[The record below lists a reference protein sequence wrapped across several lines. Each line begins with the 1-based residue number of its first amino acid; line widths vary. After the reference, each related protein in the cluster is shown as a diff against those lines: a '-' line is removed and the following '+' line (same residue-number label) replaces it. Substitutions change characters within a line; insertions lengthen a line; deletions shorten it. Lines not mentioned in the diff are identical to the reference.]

1 LDYTSNP
8 MSNLSSKIPLTNQA
22 GISYATRA
30 LIFLL
35 VMSLGFLS
43 ACAAQVQQTTL
54 AVSVTAD
61 GVSQPVTLA
70 SGSTVQQALDSAK
83 VSLSSTDRVDP
94 PLYTTLTAGM
104 AIVVTRVREEFE
116 TQQVV
121 VPFERQE
128 LRNESLPS
136 GETRLIQ
143 AGQNGLDEIT
153 IRHVFENNVDTG
165 SSVVSE
171 NLLQQAVPEIVMIGV
186 QSPFAPL
193 SIPGKLVYLSGGNAW
208 IMDGSTSLRQPLV
221 TSGDLDGYIFS
232 LSPNGSWL
240 LFTRKSTLPVDQ
252 QINTLWAV
260 STSGQPAAPVNLG
273 VADIVHFADWQPGTQ
288 YKIAYSTVEPHAGA
302 PGWDANNDLHI
313 LDFADGKPGAITD
326 ILDTNYGGVYPWWG
340 SSFAW
345 SHDGQTLAYSRPD
358 GVGLVD
364 IAGASLTPLLN
375 ITALNTHGDWAWTP
389 GLAWGNDNRTLFVVN
404 HSAPSGLI
412 APEDSPNF
420 ALNTISLSNNT
431 SSILV
436 PQTGMFAY
444 PAVSSP
450 QTDKSGATT
459 YLVAYLQAIFPTA
472 SATSRY
478 RLMIMNSDGTAS
490 RSLFPAEGQPGIEP
504 LTQTLAWAPRVLD
517 TGGDYI
523 GVIYEGNLWIV
534 DVATGQSQQVT
545 GDGLTTNID
554 WK

>member
-1 LDYTSNP
+1 MRS
-8 MSNLSSKIPLTNQA
+8 
-22 GISYATRA
+22 ISFL
-30 LIFLL
+30 LIFSL
-35 VMSLGFLS
+35 VFLS
-43 ACAAQVQQTTL
+43 ACAAQVQQTNL
-54 AVSVTAD
+54 SVSVTAD
-61 GVSQPVTLA
+61 GNTRTVTLPA
-70 SGSTVQQALDSAK
+70 GSTVQQALDAAK
-83 VSLSSTDRVDP
+83 VSLSTTDRVDP
-94 PLYTTLTAGM
+94 PVYTTLADGA

-121 VPFERQE
+121 VPFDRQE

-171 NLLQQAVPEIVMIGV
+171 NMLQQAVPEIVMIGV

-193 SIPGKLVYLSGGNAW
+193 TIPGKLAYLSGGNAW

-221 TSGDLDGYIFS
+221 TTGDLDGYIFS
-232 LSPNGSWL
+232 LSPDGAWL
-240 LFTRKSTLPVDQ
+240 LFTRKSTQPKDQ

-260 STSGQPAAPVNLG
+260 STSGQPPAPVNLG
-273 VADIVHFADWQPGTQ
+273 VTDIIHFAQWQPGTQ
-288 YKIAYSTVEPHAGA
+288 YKIAYSTVEPHAAA

-313 LDFADGKPGAITD
+313 LDFQNGKPGKVKD
-326 ILDTNYGGVYPWWG
+326 VLDTNYGGVYPWWG

-345 SHDGQTLAYSRPD
+345 SPDGQQLAYSRPD
-358 GVGLVD
+358 GVGLVNLTTP
-364 IAGASLTPLLN
+364 ALTPLMN

-389 GLAWGNDNRTLFVVN
+389 GLAWGADSHTLYVVT
-404 HSAPSGLI
+404 HAAPTGLI
-412 APEDSPNF
+412 APEESPNF
-420 ALNTISLSNNT
+420 ALDAISLSSNT
-431 SSILV
+431 GTTLV

-450 QTDKSGATT
+450 RTDKSGAST

-478 RLMIMNSDGTAS
+478 RLMVMNSDGTNQHS
-490 RSLFPAEGQPGIEP
+490 MFPAEGQPGIEP
-504 LTQTLAWAPRVLD
+504 QTQTLAWAPRLLD
-517 TGGDYI
+517 NGGDYI

-534 DVATGQSQQVT
+534 DAASGQAQQVT
-545 GDGLTTNID
+545 GDGLTTAID

>member
-1 LDYTSNP
+1 
-8 MSNLSSKIPLTNQA
+8 MSKLSLRPSLKDQA
-22 GISYATRA
+22 GMFIIMCGSIFFLGIS
-30 LIFLL
+30 LVLL
-35 VMSLGFLS
+35 T
-43 ACAAQVQQTTL
+43 ACAAQVQQTNLT
-54 AVSVTAD
+54 ASVTAD
-61 GVSQPVTLA
+61 GVSQSFTLPT
-70 SGSTVQQALDSAK
+70 GSTVQQALDMAK
-83 VSLSSTDRVDP
+83 ISLSSTDRVDP
-94 PLYTTLTAGM
+94 PLYTPLTAGM
-104 AIVVTRVREEFE
+104 AIIITRVREEFE

-153 IRHVFENNVDTG
+153 IRHVFENNADAG
-165 SSVVSE
+165 SSVVSDT
-171 NLLQQAVPEIVMIGV
+171 LLQPAVPEIVMIGV

-193 SIPGKLVYLSGGNAW
+193 TIPGKLVYLSGGNAW

-232 LSPNGSWL
+232 LSPDGAWL
-240 LFTRKSTLPVDQ
+240 LFTRKSSLPLSQ

-260 STSGQPAAPVNLG
+260 STSGQPAVPVNLG
-273 VADIVHFADWQPGTQ
+273 ISDIVHFADWQPGTQ
-288 YKIAYSTVEPHAGA
+288 YKIAYSTVTPQAPA
-302 PGWDANNDLHI
+302 PGWNANNDLHI
-313 LDFADGKPGAITD
+313 LDFANGKPSKITD
-326 ILDTNYGGVYPWWG
+326 VLDSNYGGVYPWWG
-340 SSFAW
+340 MGFAW
-345 SHDGQTLAYSRPD
+345 APDGQNLAYSRPD
-358 GVGLVD
+358 GVGLVN

-389 GLAWGNDNRTLFVVN
+389 GLAWGSDRRTLFLVT

-412 APEDSPNF
+412 APEESPNF
-420 ALNTISLSNNT
+420 ALNAISLSNNT
-431 SSILV
+431 STALV
-436 PQTGMFAY
+436 QQTGMFAY
-444 PAVSSP
+444 PVVSSP
-450 QTDKSGATT
+450 RTDKSGASS

-472 SATSRY
+472 SASSRY
-478 RLMIMNSDGTAS
+478 HLMVMNSDGTAP

-504 LTQTLAWAPRVLD
+504 LTQTLAWAPRLLD
-517 TGGDYI
+517 NGGDYI

-534 DVATGQSQQVT
+534 DAASGQSQQVT

>member
-1 LDYTSNP
+1 
-8 MSNLSSKIPLTNQA
+8 MSKLSSKQPLKSPA
-22 GISYATRA
+22 GFFHGMRWS
-30 LIFLL
+30 LFLL
-35 VMSLGFLS
+35 LLLLAFLT
-43 ACAAQVQQTTL
+43 ACAAQVQQSDLT
-54 AVSVTAD
+54 VSVTAD
-61 GVSQPVTLA
+61 GNSQTVTLTP
-70 SGSTVQQALDSAK
+70 GSTVQQALDAAK

-94 PLYTTLTAGM
+94 PLYTTLTGGM
-104 AIVVTRVREEFE
+104 VIVVTRVREEFE

-153 IRHVFENNVDTG
+153 LRHVIENNVDTG

-171 NLLQQAVPEIVMIGV
+171 TLLQQAVPEIVMIGV

-193 SIPGKLVYLSGGNAW
+193 SIPGKLAYLSGGNAW

-221 TSGDLDGYIFS
+221 TTGDLDGYIFS
-232 LSPNGSWL
+232 LSPDGAWL
-240 LFTRKSTLPVDQ
+240 LFTRKSSLPSDQ

-260 STSGQPAAPVNLG
+260 STSGQTPVPVNLG
-273 VADIVHFADWQPGTQ
+273 VSDIVHFADWQPGTQ
-288 YKIAYSTVEPHAGA
+288 YKIAYSSVEPHTAA

-313 LDFADGKPGAITD
+313 LDFTNGKPGSIKD
-326 ILDTNYGGVYPWWG
+326 ILDTNYGGIYPWWG
-340 SSFAW
+340 SSYAW
-345 SHDGQTLAYSRPD
+345 SPDGQNLAYSHPD
-358 GVGLVD
+358 GIGLVN
-364 IAGASLTPLLN
+364 ITNKSLTPLLN

-389 GLAWGNDNRTLFVVN
+389 GLAWGSDSRTLYTVT

-412 APEDSPNF
+412 APEESPNF
-420 ALNTISLSNNT
+420 AMNVLSLTNNT
-431 SSILV
+431 STTLV

-450 QTDKSGATT
+450 RIDKSGAST
-459 YLVAYLQAIFPTA
+459 YLVAYLQAIVPTA

-478 RLMIMNSDGTAS
+478 RLMVMNSDGTAAH
-490 RSLFPAEGQPGIEP
+490 SLFPAEGQPGIEP
-504 LTQTLAWAPRVLD
+504 QTQTLAWAPRLLNN
-517 TGGDYI
+517 GGDFI
-523 GVIYEGNLWIV
+523 GVVYEGNLWIV
-534 DVATGQSQQVT
+534 DASSGQSQQVT

>member
-1 LDYTSNP
+1 
-8 MSNLSSKIPLTNQA
+8 M
-22 GISYATRA
+22 RRFF
-30 LIFLL
+30 FLL
-35 VMSLGFLS
+35 GLSLALLT
-43 ACAAQVQQTTL
+43 ACAAQVQQSNLTASVNADEATQ
-54 AVSVTAD
+54 SVTL
-61 GVSQPVTLA
+61 SY
-70 SGSTVQQALDSAK
+70 GSTVQQALNAARI
-83 VSLSSTDRVDP
+83 SLSTTDRVDP
-94 PLYTTLTAGM
+94 PLYTPVTAGM

-136 GETRLIQ
+136 GETRLVQ

-153 IRHVFENNVDTG
+153 IRHVIENKVDIG

-171 NLLQQAVPEIVMIGV
+171 NMLQQAVPEIVMIGV

-232 LSPNGSWL
+232 LSPDGAWL
-240 LFTRKSTLPVDQ
+240 LFTRKSSLPPDQ

-260 STSGQPAAPVNLG
+260 STSGQPPAPVNLG
-273 VADIVHFADWQPGTQ
+273 VANIVHFADWQPGTQ
-288 YKIAYSTVEPHAGA
+288 YKIAYSTVEPHAAA

-313 LDFADGKPGAITD
+313 LDFANRKPGTIKD
-326 ILDTNYGGVYPWWG
+326 VLDTNYGGVYPWWG
-340 SSFAW
+340 SSYAW
-345 SHDGQTLAYSRPD
+345 SPDGKNLAYSRPD
-358 GVGLVD
+358 GVGLVN

-389 GLAWGNDNRTLFVVN
+389 GLAWGGDSHTLFAVT

-412 APEDSPNF
+412 APEESPNF
-420 ALNTISLSNNT
+420 ALNAISLANN
-431 SSILV
+431 SSTGLV

-444 PAVSSP
+444 PAASSLRN
-450 QTDKSGATT
+450 DKSGAST

-478 RLMIMNSDGTAS
+478 RLMVMNSNGTAP

-504 LTQTLAWAPRVLD
+504 LTQTLAWAPRLLD
-517 TGGDYI
+517 NGGDYI
-523 GVIYEGNLWIV
+523 GVIYAGNLWIV
-534 DVATGQSQQVT
+534 DAASGQSQQVT
-545 GDGLTTNID
+545 GDGLITAID

>member
-1 LDYTSNP
+1 MVGGTWWSVFF
-8 MSNLSSKIPLTNQA
+8 IA
-22 GISYATRA
+22 
-30 LIFLL
+30 IFLVL
-35 VMSLGFLS
+35 LA
-43 ACAAQVQQTTL
+43 ACAAQVQQTNLT
-54 AVSVTAD
+54 VNITAD
-61 GVSQPVTLA
+61 GITHPVTLPT
-70 SGSTVQQALDSAK
+70 GSTVQQVLAVAK
-83 VSLSSTDRVDP
+83 ITLSSTDRVDP
-94 PLYTTLTAGM
+94 PIYTTLTTGM
-104 AIVVTRVREEFE
+104 AIVVTRVREVFE
-116 TQQVV
+116 TQEVV

-128 LRNESLPS
+128 LRNELLPS
-136 GETRLIQ
+136 GETCLIQ

-232 LSPNGSWL
+232 LSPNGAWL
-240 LFTRKSTLPVDQ
+240 LFTRKSTLPLDQ

-260 STSGQPAAPVNLG
+260 STSGQPASPVNLG
-273 VADIVHFADWQPGTQ
+273 VANVVHFADWQPGTQ
-288 YKIAYSTVEPHAGA
+288 YKIAYSTVAPRAAA

-313 LDFADGKPGAITD
+313 LDFANGKPGTIQD
-326 ILDTNYGGVYPWWG
+326 VLDTNYGGVYPWWG
-340 SSFAW
+340 SSYAW
-345 SHDGQTLAYSRPD
+345 SPDGQNLAYSRPD

-364 IAGASLTPLLN
+364 IPNAALTPLLN

-389 GLAWGNDNRTLFVVN
+389 GLAWSSDSRTLFAVT
-404 HSAPSGLI
+404 HSAPTGLI
-412 APEDSPNF
+412 APEESPNF
-420 ALNTISLSNNT
+420 ALSAISLTNNT
-431 SSILV
+431 SITMV

-444 PAVSSP
+444 PAVSSL
-450 QTDKSGATT
+450 QTDKSGAST

-472 SATSRY
+472 SATSSY
-478 RLMIMNSDGTAS
+478 RLMVMNNDGTNQ
-490 RSLFPAEGQPGIEP
+490 RSLFPASGQPGIEP
-504 LTQTLAWAPRVLD
+504 LTQTLAWAPRMLEN
-517 TGGDYI
+517 GGDYI

-534 DVATGQSQQVT
+534 DATSGQSQQVT

>member
-1 LDYTSNP
+1 
-8 MSNLSSKIPLTNQA
+8 MRNLLSAQHPSSQH
-22 GISYATRA
+22 GIATG
-30 LIFLL
+30 LHWSLFLLGIFL
-35 VMSLGFLS
+35 VFLT
-43 ACAAQVQQTTL
+43 ACAAQVQQTD
-54 AVSVTAD
+54 VSVNVTAD
-61 GVSQPVTLA
+61 GASQSVSLA
-70 SGSTVQQALDSAK
+70 SGSTVQQALDAAK

-94 PLYTTLTAGM
+94 PLYTTLAGGM

-121 VPFERQE
+121 VAFERQE

-153 IRHVFENNVDTG
+153 IRHVIENNVDTG
-165 SSVVSE
+165 TSVVSE
-171 NLLQQAVPEIVMIGV
+171 ALLQQAVPEIVMIGV
-186 QSPFAPL
+186 QSPFAPVT
-193 SIPGKLVYLSGGNAW
+193 IPGKLAYLSGGNAW

-232 LSPNGSWL
+232 LSPDGAWL
-240 LFTRKSTLPVDQ
+240 LFTRKSSLPSDQ

-260 STSGQPAAPVNLG
+260 STTSQPAVPVNLG
-273 VADIVHFADWQPGTQ
+273 VSDIVHFADWQPGTQ
-288 YKIAYSTVEPHAGA
+288 YKIAYSTVEPHAAA

-313 LDFADGKPGAITD
+313 LDFANGKPGTIKD
-326 ILDTNYGGVYPWWG
+326 VLDTNYGGVYPWWG
-340 SSFAW
+340 SSYAW
-345 SHDGQTLAYSRPD
+345 SPDGQNLAYSRPD

-364 IAGASLTPLLN
+364 ITNKSLTPLLN

-389 GLAWGNDNRTLFVVN
+389 GLAWGSDSRSLFSVT
-404 HSAPSGLI
+404 HSAPTGLI
-412 APEDSPNF
+412 APEESPNF
-420 ALNTISLSNNT
+420 ALNVLSLSKNT
-431 SSILV
+431 STALV

-450 QTDKSGATT
+450 RTDKSGAST
-459 YLVAYLQAIFPTA
+459 YMVAYLQAIFPTA

-478 RLMIMNSDGTAS
+478 RLMIMNSDGTAG

-504 LTQTLAWAPRVLD
+504 QTQSLAWAPRLLAN
-517 TGGDYI
+517 GGDYI

-534 DVATGQSQQVT
+534 DVASGQSQQVT